1 MMTNIVTCTI
11 LYTFVVCVTAVDKSV
26 EYKRTGSCD
35 VSNRLIFALASH
47 YRVVK
52 YLCFQLHS
60 SLKSVYT
67 STYQHNTTMPKKT
80 EKGLS
85 FLQMCF
91 GTVKAVRSLYLCILD
106 FLPHNLFIL
115 GGSFG
120 TQSASEFCFIIS
132 KASLEISAAKYVKYL
147 CVYV

>member
-1 MMTNIVTCTI
+1 M
-11 LYTFVVCVTAVDKSV
+11 FVVCLTATDKNL

-35 VSNRLIFALASH
+35 VSNRMMFVLQVSH
-47 YRVVK
+47 VLQSK
-52 YLCFQLHS
+52 ILCFQLHS